1 MDTKDQDDPNPGSPW
16 SEMDLFDLAN
26 CVRLKQSVE
35 EIADFLCRPVSEVH
49 DKIVEL
55 DRSGELERR
64 VAETAKV
71 ARD

>member
-1 MDTKDQDDPNPGSPW
+1 MDTKDQADPNAGRSW

-26 CVRLKQSVE
+26 CVRLHQSVE
-35 EIADFLCRPVSEVH
+35 EMADFLCRPVSEVH

-64 VAETAKV
+64 VAETARGAK
-71 ARD
+71 D